1 MERVLQ
7 VQMTLVYIRHLDILG
22 CMCGSTTVICPSWN
36 MQISLVR
43 IAVINTLAGGHYRLN
58 ATDRGF
64 VNADD
69 ARPNSHRR
77 RGKSAQSAI
86 GSYGTCRFRVQ
97 GIPTSA
103 TGRQLSALQ
112 SSRRD
117 LNQHLLDA
125 PSHPTTS
132 PRFLITILM
141 TNRAI

>member
-1 MERVLQ
+1 
-7 VQMTLVYIRHLDILG
+7 
-22 CMCGSTTVICPSWN
+22 MCDTTTITCLCWN
-36 MQISLVR
+36 MQTSPVR
-43 IAVINTLAGGHYRLN
+43 VAVINTFAGGHDRLN

-64 VNADD
+64 VNADG
-69 ARPNSHRR
+69 AKPNSHRC
-77 RGKSAQSAI
+77 RGKSIQSAA
-86 GSYGTCRFRVQ
+86 GSHGTCRFRVQ

-132 PRFLITILM
+132 PRSLITILM

>member
-7 VQMTLVYIRHLDILG
+7 VQIPLVHFRYLDILG
-22 CMCGSTTVICPSWN
+22 GMCGSTTIICPCWN
-36 MQISLVR
+36 MQISPFRV
-43 IAVINTLAGGHYRLN
+43 AVINTLAGGHDKLN

-64 VNADD
+64 VNADG
-69 ARPNSHRR
+69 AKPNSHRR
-77 RGKSAQSAI
+77 RGKTAQSAA
-86 GSYGTCRFRVQ
+86 GSHGTCRFRVQ